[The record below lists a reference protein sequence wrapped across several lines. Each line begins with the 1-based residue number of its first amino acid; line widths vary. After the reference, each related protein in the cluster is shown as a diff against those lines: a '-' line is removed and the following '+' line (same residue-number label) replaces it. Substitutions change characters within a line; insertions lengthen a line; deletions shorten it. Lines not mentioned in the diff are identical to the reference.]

1 MYRQENAM
9 ECFPIVDTQSGICQ
23 EYMRSAIGLK
33 PGCALGPREQVTTL
47 KIYFSNYKYHSIV
60 FFNPFRHS
68 ILVERSRSYMKQKHL
83 CETI

>member
-47 KIYFSNYKYHSIV
+47 KIYFSK
-60 FFNPFRHS
+60 
-68 ILVERSRSYMKQKHL
+68 K
-83 CETI
+83 

>member
-33 PGCALGPREQVTTL
+33 PGCALGPREQVH
-47 KIYFSNYKYHSIV
+47 I
-60 FFNPFRHS
+60 
-68 ILVERSRSYMKQKHL
+68 
-83 CETI
+83 